1 MISRNDVLSLYR
13 LILDR
18 QPESEDVINEKRFAD
33 SISDAAADML
43 MSEEFIRN
51 NSEHIATHLSQ
62 SRTRSN

>member
-18 QPESEDVINEKRFAD
+18 QPESEEVINEKRFAD
-33 SISDAAADML
+33 SVSDAAADML

-51 NSEHIATHLSQ
+51 NGEHIATHLSH
-62 SRTRSN
+62 SRARSN